1 MIDFKKTKQYTLSI
15 RLSTD
20 GFCFA
25 VHNPQAVDQYAYQ
38 PYRIDTLKSITA
50 NLKAA
55 IESTELLRHN
65 YGEVNI
71 LLSQPPYTLV
81 PKEYYAEQ
89 CAHDIYVQ
97 NFPQAAPNTQVL
109 TNIVSEE
116 QTIVLFGMEHQLHKF
131 ITERYPKAKIYASI
145 SPLIEHAVEKS
156 YAQSG
161 KPYCLAHLHKRGTD
175 LLCISNGALQFAN
188 TFDNPDTGDAIYY
201 LLNCWQMLGLSQTDD
216 TLHIA
221 GTARH
226 AKALTNEL
234 GRFIKHIHTV
244 RPAEEFH
251 STELA
256 RIDEIPF
263 DLQTLLSC
271 E

>member
-1 MIDFKKTKQYTLSI
+1 MIDFNKSRHYTLSI

-25 VHNPQAVDQYAYQ
+25 VHNPQAANEYAYL
-38 PYRIDTLKSITA
+38 PYRIDPLKPLTS

-55 IESTELLRHN
+55 VEETEMLRHT
-65 YGEVNI
+65 YGAVNI
-71 LLSQPPYTLV
+71 ILADANYTLI

-161 KPYCLAHLHKRGTD
+161 KPYCLAHLNKRGTD
-175 LLCISNGALQFAN
+175 LLCISNGTLQFAN

-263 DLQTLLSC
+263 DLQTLISC